1 MDTEATPRTERSGG
15 HPITV
20 LVTSLS
26 AAIVVA
32 GGFGIIIEAFIIA
45 GADLFRLGDTFIWVT
60 SIANAAVTLWM
71 FVWTFARSIHV
82 ERRLERGLEV
92 DEPNLSIMDNLRDL
106 GPTPTRS

>member
-15 HPITV
+15 HPLTV

-45 GADLFRLGDTFIWVT
+45 GADLFRLGDTFIWVA

-82 ERRLERGLEV
+82 ERRRSEEHTS
-92 DEPNLSIMDNLRDL
+92 ELRHSQ
-106 GPTPTRS
+106 TSYA